1 MILQIPNHHKAFL
14 LLFFFN
20 NRTINLY
27 LNVNMSEYL
36 TIIKRCMILQI
47 PNHRKALLLLFL
59 FLFLTSPTDE
69 GLTNHRLT
77 TRRKS
82 PVSLTPSITFQCH
95 RDISLS
101 FVFLE
106 KSRKKI
112 EGNATWPWKR
122 MTSGES
128 TRKSRV
134 SVVHYVYLSA
144 SVCDSL
150 LLDTLCF
157 LGRERC
163 R

>member
-1 MILQIPNHHKAFL
+1 MILQIPNHHKAVF
-14 LLFFFN
+14 
-20 NRTINLY
+20 I
-27 LNVNMSEYL
+27 
-36 TIIKRCMILQI
+36 
-47 PNHRKALLLLFL
+47 AFL

-101 FVFLE
+101 FVCLE
-106 KSRKKI
+106 NERPLARAHGSRASALFI
-112 EGNATWPWKR
+112 
-122 MTSGES
+122 
-128 TRKSRV
+128 
-134 SVVHYVYLSA
+134 YVYLSA

-157 LGRERC
+157 LERERC
-163 R
+163 RNRWKTRREE